1 MKFKSLY
8 SEIQDTQVVVLH
20 QDVSVHQ
27 PSALSDLLGDNT
39 SMGCRRRQG
48 GRGKGLHES
57 AAGALDTD
65 PLMWLKQ
72 HVQEF
77 PHLARMTRK
86 YLAVPATSATLY
98 RRLRDSLG
106 QCH

>member
-1 MKFKSLY
+1 MEFKGFY
-8 SEIQDTQVVVLH
+8 SEIQEAGDVLH

-65 PLMWLKQ
+65 PLMWWKQ
-72 HVQEF
+72 YVQEV
-77 PHLARMTRK
+77 PHLTGHGQT
-86 YLAVPATSATLY
+86 VPGCDFHFYVS
-98 RRLRDSLG
+98 
-106 QCH
+106 